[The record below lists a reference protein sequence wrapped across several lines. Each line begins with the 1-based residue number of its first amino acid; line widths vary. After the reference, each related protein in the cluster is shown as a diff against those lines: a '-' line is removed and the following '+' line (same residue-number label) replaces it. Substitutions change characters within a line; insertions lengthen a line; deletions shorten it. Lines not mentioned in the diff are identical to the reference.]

1 MNLSYTFPI
10 LGTTGTYIKEI
21 HGHVNID
28 MYALFE
34 AVYQKY
40 KNISE

>member
-1 MNLSYTFPI
+1 MGQSRSFH
-10 LGTTGTYIKEI
+10 TYIKEI